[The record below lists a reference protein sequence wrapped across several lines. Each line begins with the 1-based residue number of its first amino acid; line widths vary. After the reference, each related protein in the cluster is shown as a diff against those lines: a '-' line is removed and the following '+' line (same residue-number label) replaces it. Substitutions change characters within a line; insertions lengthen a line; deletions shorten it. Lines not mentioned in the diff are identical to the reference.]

1 MYNRILNRPMFK
13 LGGKTNDAQG
23 TGITSGLDTPRNNY
37 VGGGTIGGGMI
48 HGNPM
53 GNRTGFQEPKTLS
66 EQFSEIDVSVSP
78 ETKKRAFW
86 SGIGEG
92 FSNAR
97 TLGEALSGAVKGQ
110 EAILGPA
117 EATAGTRKF
126 ELEKMGVEKTFDR
139 ESAVIIQQ
147 MDDKTKIEAAKI
159 ANNPENTATGIKLKT
174 LKDQLDAGQISQ
186 QEYNR
191 KTNIVL
197 TGTNLQKDVNR
208 LAAAL
213 ITAGVPE
220 DEIAATALNIIL
232 VLQKSLTQ
240 AGLRSGGRAGYQ
252 LGATNQGVQ
261 PMGNAQVQPASF
273 TENIQETVQ
282 TPGETVTEDVQVR
295 DQLKPSV
302 DMDYATFRAKMP
314 PEVTDDIVQLLY
326 WNEDAFA
333 DFAQIANQD
342 DVYAFNNK
350 YQVSLVL
357 PMNTEI
363 A

>member
-13 LGGKTNDAQG
+13 LGGDTVTAQG
-23 TGITSGLDTPRNNY
+23 TGITSGLDTPRQGY
-37 VGGGTIGGGMI
+37 QQK
-48 HGNPM
+48 
-53 GNRTGFQEPKTLS
+53 GFVEKL
-66 EQFSEIDVSVSP
+66 SEIDVSVSP

-117 EATAGTRKF
+117 ETTAGTRKF
-126 ELEKMGVEKTFDR
+126 ELEKMGVEKTYDR
-139 ESAVIIQQ
+139 ETATIIQG
-147 MDDKTKIEAAKI
+147 MDDTTKIEAAKI

-174 LKDQLDAGQISQ
+174 LKDQLESGQISQ

-261 PMGNAQVQPASF
+261 PAVGQVQPSSF

>member
-1 MYNRILNRPMFK
+1 MFK
-13 LGGKTNDAQG
+13 RGGDVMDAQG
-23 TGITSGLDTPRNNY
+23 TGITSGLDAPRQGY
-37 VGGGTIGGGMI
+37 KDKSFVEKI
-48 HGNPM
+48 
-53 GNRTGFQEPKTLS
+53 
-66 EQFSEIDVSVSP
+66 SEIDVSVP
-78 ETKKRAFW
+78 ESTRKRAFW

-92 FSNAR
+92 FANAR
-97 TLGEALSGAVKGQ
+97 TFGEALRGTVQGQ
-110 EAILGPA
+110 EKILGPA
-117 EATAGTRKF
+117 EAKAAERGF
-126 ELEKMGVEKTFDR
+126 ELQKMGVEKTFDR
-139 ESAVIIQQ
+139 ETATIIQG
-147 MDDKTKIEAAKI
+147 MDDTTRIQVAKI

-174 LKDQLDAGQISQ
+174 LKDQFKAGQLTQ
-186 QEYNR
+186 EEYNR
-191 KTNIVL
+191 KSNIVL
-197 TGTNLQKDVNR
+197 TGTNLQKDANA

-213 ITAGVPE
+213 VKAGAVEPAE
-220 DEIAATALNIIL
+220 AGAYALAIIQSIQEEL
-232 VLQKSLTQ
+232 NK
-240 AGLRSGGRAGYQ
+240 AEGGRIGYQ

-282 TPGETVTEDVQVR
+282 TPDKTITEDVQVR

-302 DMDYATFRAKMP
+302 DMDYAAFREKMP

>member
-1 MYNRILNRPMFK
+1 MFK
-13 LGGKTNDAQG
+13 RGGDVMDAQG
-23 TGITSGLDTPRNNY
+23 TGITSGLDAPRQGY
-37 VGGGTIGGGMI
+37 KDKSFVEKI
-48 HGNPM
+48 
-53 GNRTGFQEPKTLS
+53 
-66 EQFSEIDVSVSP
+66 SEIDVSVP
-78 ETKKRAFW
+78 ESTRKRAFW

-92 FSNAR
+92 FANAR
-97 TLGEALSGAVKGQ
+97 TFGEALRGTVQGQ
-110 EAILGPA
+110 EKILGPA
-117 EATAGTRKF
+117 EAKAAERGF
-126 ELEKMGVEKTFDR
+126 ELQKMGVEKTFDR
-139 ESAVIIQQ
+139 ETATIIQG
-147 MDDKTKIEAAKI
+147 MDDTTRIQVAKI

-174 LKDQLDAGQISQ
+174 LKDQLKAGQITQ
-186 QEYNR
+186 EEYNR
-191 KTNIVL
+191 KSNIVL
-197 TGTNLQKDVNR
+197 TGTNLQKDANA

-213 ITAGVPE
+213 VKAGAVEPAE
-220 DEIAATALNIIL
+220 AGAYALAIIQSIQEEL
-232 VLQKSLTQ
+232 NK
-240 AGLRSGGRAGYQ
+240 AEGGRIGYQ

-282 TPGETVTEDVQVR
+282 TPHKTITEDVQVR

-302 DMDYATFRAKMP
+302 DMDYAAFREKMP

>member
-13 LGGKTNDAQG
+13 LGGNTINAQG
-23 TGITSGLDTPRNNY
+23 TGITSGLDVPRQGYQKNGL
-37 VGGGTIGGGMI
+37 V
-48 HGNPM
+48 
-53 GNRTGFQEPKTLS
+53 
-66 EQFSEIDVSVSP
+66 EQFSEIDVSVP
-78 ETKKRAFW
+78 ESTRKRAFW

-92 FSNAR
+92 FSDAR

-117 EATAGTRKF
+117 ETTSATRRF
-126 ELEKMGVEKTFDR
+126 ELQKLGHEKEFDR
-139 ESAVIIQQ
+139 ESATIIQG
-147 MDDKTKIEAAKI
+147 MDDKTRIQVAKI

-174 LKDQLDAGQISQ
+174 LKDQFKAGQLTQ
-186 QEYNR
+186 EEYNR

-197 TGTNLQKDVNR
+197 TGTNLQKDANA

-213 ITAGVPE
+213 VRAGAVEPAE
-220 DEIAATALNIIL
+220 AGAYALAIIQSIQEEL
-232 VLQKSLTQ
+232 NK
-240 AGLRSGGRAGYQ
+240 AEGGRIGYQ
-252 LGATNQGVQ
+252 FGTTNQGVQ
-261 PMGNAQVQPASF
+261 PAVGNAQVQPASF

-295 DQLKPSV
+295 DQLKPTV
-302 DMDYATFRAKMP
+302 DMDYATFRTKMP

-333 DFAQIANQD
+333 DFSQIATQD

>member
-1 MYNRILNRPMFK
+1 MFK

-23 TGITSGLDTPRNNY
+23 TGITSGLDVPRQGY
-37 VGGGTIGGGMI
+37 AKKSFV
-48 HGNPM
+48 
-53 GNRTGFQEPKTLS
+53 
-66 EQFSEIDVSVSP
+66 EQVSEIDVGVSP
-78 ETKKRAFW
+78 ETRKRAIW
-86 SGIGEG
+86 TGIGEG

-110 EAILGPA
+110 EKILGPVEAKSA
-117 EATAGTRKF
+117 ERGF
-126 ELEKMGVEKTFDR
+126 ELQKMGVEKTFDR
-139 ESAVIIQQ
+139 ETATIIQG
-147 MDDKTKIEAAKI
+147 MDDTTRIQVAKI

-174 LKDQLDAGQISQ
+174 LKDQFKAGQLTQ
-186 QEYNR
+186 EEYNR

-197 TGTNLQKDVNR
+197 TGTNLQKDANA

-213 ITAGVPE
+213 VKAGAVEPAE
-220 DEIAATALNIIL
+220 AGAYALAIIQSIQEEL
-232 VLQKSLTQ
+232 NK
-240 AGLRSGGRAGYQ
+240 AEGGRIGYQ

-282 TPGETVTEDVQVR
+282 TPHKTITEDVQVR

-302 DMDYATFRAKMP
+302 DMDYAAFREKMP